1 MTETGLLIA
10 EAAFLVLLYLFI
22 WSIVRSSSRD
32 LRDAGPVVI
41 APPPDAVRDG
51 DTGSQDAVVVEADIQ
66 PAPVDPAAV
75 AVAPP
80 AAAPDAVELQADIPG
95 VPPAAR
101 VRQSGPALDLSV
113 NINPRLVV
121 ERSPS
126 LEAGA
131 EYPLSTGMTIGRSSR
146 NGIVVGDEFV
156 SHLHARVFPSGQ
168 FFHIEDLGSTNGT
181 FVNGRR
187 IEGQAQLKV
196 RDEISF
202 GETVL
207 RYEE

>member
-32 LRDAGPVVI
+32 LRDAGPVVL
-41 APPPDAVRDG
+41 APSPDLARDG
-51 DTGSQDAVVVEADIQ
+51 DTGSHDAVVVDADIPAAAVTSGAVSVPTSEPEPVRVEAEID
-66 PAPVDPAAV
+66 PAPVPA
-75 AVAPP
+75 
-80 AAAPDAVELQADIPG
+80 E
-95 VPPAAR
+95 R
-101 VRQSGPALDLSV
+101 VRPTGPALDLSV
-113 NINPRLVV
+113 NIRPRLIV

-126 LEAGA
+126 LATGS
-131 EYPLSTGMTIGRSSR
+131 EYPLDEGMTIGRSRR
-146 NGIVVGDEFV
+146 NGLPLSDQFV
-156 SHLHARVFPSGQ
+156 SHLHARIFPHGQ
-168 FFHIEDLGSTNGT
+168 FLFIEDLGSTNGT

>member
-22 WSIVRSSSRD
+22 WSIVRSASRD

-41 APPPDAVRDG
+41 APSPEIARDG
-51 DTGSQDAVVVEADIQ
+51 DTGSQEPVRVEADIA
-66 PAPVDPAAV
+66 PAVVPPGAV
-75 AVAPP
+75 AVPQAEPE
-80 AAAPDAVELQADIPG
+80 AVEVE
-95 VPPAAR
+95 VPIEPAVPAGR
-101 VRQSGPALDLSV
+101 VRPAGPALDLSV
-113 NINPRLVV
+113 NITPRLIV

-126 LEAGA
+126 LATGM
-131 EYPLSTGMTIGRSSR
+131 EYRLEEGMTIGRSRR
-146 NGIVVGDEFV
+146 NGLPLSDQFV
-156 SHLHARVFPSGQ
+156 SHLHARIFPSGQ
-168 FFHIEDLGSTNGT
+168 FFYIEDLGSTNGT

-187 IEGQAQLKV
+187 VEGQTQLKV